1 MRWSRTSPLGV
12 RQTEAGLPI
21 MRYVVLWVRVAFGA
35 HALMSGLNYFVQIM
49 PLPPVD
55 HSAAGPFVA
64 EMTRIG
70 LYDLIKVVELLVG
83 VCLIFNLF
91 TPLALVIEFPIT
103 VSIFYLSVVVVG
115 HGRPVFTG
123 WRELFYNG
131 FLIAAYAGYYLPL
144 LTARPA
150 PLAVWSADI
159 ARTIPSALRGAGAVR
174 RPT

>member
-1 MRWSRTSPLGV
+1 
-12 RQTEAGLPI
+12 

-35 HALMSGLNYFVQIM
+35 HALLSGLNYFFPIL
-49 PLPPVD
+49 PLPPID

-70 LYDLIKVVELLVG
+70 LYDLIKVVEVG
-83 VCLIFNLF
+83 VGLCLIFNLF
-91 TPLALVIEFPIT
+91 VPLALIVELPTT

-115 HGRPVFTG
+115 AGRPLFTG

-144 LTARPA
+144 LGARPR
-150 PLAVWSADI
+150 PQEIWSA
-159 ARTIPSALRGAGAVR
+159 GVR
-174 RPT
+174 RALPASFHAREPAGSPT